1 MPRLSRLRRTV
12 IRRRAAR
19 FAWLTRRRLTIA
31 ATVVAAVAVVAAAGW
46 LADRLR
52 AGEII
57 ADLGASVAEATLR
70 TTARAGLGIA
80 EILVSGRRN
89 TPEAHVI
96 AAVDVRLGMPLLGFD
111 PAAAKREL
119 ERLPWVKL
127 ADVERHF
134 PGSVVVR
141 LVEREPLALWQS
153 RGSFLLIDTGGDEI
167 RGVDPGLFRHLP
179 TVVGEDA
186 PRHARALLA
195 LLGTEPDLLRRVTAA
210 IRMAGRRWDL
220 LLDND
225 IRVQLPEH
233 ETGQAWTKLAAAERK
248 ERLLDRNISQIDLRA
263 LDRITVRVV
272 PAAAAPPQP
281 PTPPGRIR
289 AGSRQT

>member
-1 MPRLSRLRRTV
+1 MPRLSQLRGSV
-12 IRRRAAR
+12 VRRRATR
-19 FAWLTRRRLTIA
+19 FAWLTRRRLAMAVGVAGALAVVT
-31 ATVVAAVAVVAAAGW
+31 ATVW

-52 AGEII
+52 VGEFI
-57 ADLGASVAEATLR
+57 ADLGTSAAEATLR
-70 TTARAGLGIA
+70 TTARAGLGVT

-96 AAVDVRLGMPLLGFD
+96 AAVDVRLGTPLLTFD
-111 PAAAKREL
+111 PGAAKREL
-119 ERLPWVKL
+119 ERLPWVKS

-153 RGSFLLIDTGGDEI
+153 RGSFLVVDGSGEEI
-167 RGVDPGLFRHLP
+167 SGVDPGLFRHLP
-179 TVVGEDA
+179 MVVGEDA

-195 LLGTEPDLLRRVTAA
+195 LLGTEPDLLKRVTAA
-210 IRMAGRRWDL
+210 VRMAGRRWDL

-248 ERLLDRNISQIDLRA
+248 ERLLDRNVTQIDLRA

-272 PAAAAPPQP
+272 PAAAAPQQQP
-281 PTPPGRIR
+281 TSPGRVR